1 MTGTAPKKVLAFG
14 ATSAIAHDTLRFFA
28 GEGAEFYLAARSS
41 EKLLVVE
48 NDLLARGAS
57 KVVCHACDITD
68 LKTQEEVIGEALR
81 QFSTLDVSLVAYG
94 ELTDQFRANS
104 DPSYVA
110 QQLWIN
116 MVSITGLLTL
126 LANRFSEQRAG
137 SLVVISS
144 VAGDR
149 GRKGNY
155 VYGAAKGG
163 LNVFLQGLR
172 NRLHEKGVHVL
183 TVKPGFVD
191 TPMTA
196 HLKKGPLFASSHDVG
211 ESIYRAVLSKTEVLY
226 TPWFWRF
233 IMGIICAI
241 PEKLFKRMSI

>member
-1 MTGTAPKKVLAFG
+1 MTTSSIKKILAFG

-28 GEGAEFYLAARSS
+28 AEGAEFFLTGRSS
-41 EKLLVVE
+41 EKLLIVE
-48 NDLLARGAS
+48 KDLLARGA
-57 KVVCHACDITD
+57 KNVVSRTCDITD
-68 LKTQEEVIGEALR
+68 LKAQQEVIAEA
-81 QFSTLDVSLVAYG
+81 FKHFNSIDVALVAYG
-94 ELTDQFRANS
+94 ELTDQFRADS
-104 DPSYVA
+104 DAGYVA
-110 QQLWIN
+110 EQLGTN
-116 MVSITGLLTL
+116 FVSIAALLTF
-126 LANRFSEQRAG
+126 LAHRCAEQRSG
-137 SLVVISS
+137 SLAVISS

-163 LNVFLQGLR
+163 LSVFLQGLR

-196 HLKKGPLFASSHDVG
+196 HLKKGALFASSHDVG
-211 ESIYRAVLSKTEVLY
+211 RSIYQAILSRTEVLY
-226 TPWFWRF
+226 TPWFWQV

-241 PEKLFKRMSI
+241 PEKIFKRLSI